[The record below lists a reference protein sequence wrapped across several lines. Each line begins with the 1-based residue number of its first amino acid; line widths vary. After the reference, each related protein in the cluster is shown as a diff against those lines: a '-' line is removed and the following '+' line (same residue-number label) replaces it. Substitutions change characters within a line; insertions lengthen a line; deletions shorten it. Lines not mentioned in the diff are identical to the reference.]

1 MVRDRGIWGL
11 QDYLLAGII
20 QALADL
26 ATQQLRQTLR
36 EEGESPVKFAK
47 HGRFLVLFLLGVSG
61 VSQKK
66 WYWDVHGT

>member
-20 QALADL
+20 QALANL
-26 ATQQLRQTLR
+26 ANQQLRQTLR

-47 HGRFLVLFLLGVSG
+47 HGRFYILFFFSVSG
-61 VSQKK
+61 VSPKNG
-66 WYWDVHGT
+66 YWDVHGT